1 MDSATGL
8 LINDLLGRF
17 VFTLEGAMAAIEN
30 KLDLLGTSGPFAG
43 NRPRWRNP
51 HLLIGAVPPLA
62 IRDWRPAAAGA
73 M

>member
-30 KLDLLGTSGPFAG
+30 KLDLWGLLALSLVTALGGGILTCSSAPFL
-43 NRPRWRNP
+43 R
-51 HLLIGAVPPLA
+51 
-62 IRDWRPAAAGA
+62 
-73 M
+73 